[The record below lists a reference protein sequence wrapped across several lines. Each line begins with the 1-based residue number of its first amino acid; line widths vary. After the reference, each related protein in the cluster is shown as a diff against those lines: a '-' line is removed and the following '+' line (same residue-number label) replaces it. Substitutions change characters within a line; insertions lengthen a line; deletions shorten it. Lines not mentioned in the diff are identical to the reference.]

1 MTEENFRRIL
11 GFESLPILEAKLE
24 ELALDKNFVREERS
38 TRIAMTGAAIY
49 LQLAPEHLLGG
60 QHGDLLR
67 PQEVQRRFR
76 WFDKI
81 VRLMCV

>member
-11 GFESLPILEAKLE
+11 GFESLPILEVKLE

-60 QHGDLLR
+60 Q
-67 PQEVQRRFR
+67 RR
-76 WFDKI
+76 
-81 VRLMCV
+81 